1 MKRSKRVVSIQE
13 LRRRNLRRI
22 LPPTSTIVN
31 TSTEEKPK
39 DHDEILDSS
48 CSSVEQGE
56 SPQRLEI
63 NDHDDEDDEILDTSS
78 SSEEEEEVPPQPPS
92 TRALLV
98 EAVKVLKDAG
108 LEAFLTSSVGG
119 KLKGD
124 NLYTCMSRTV
134 SLAQYAYEKV
144 S

>member
-1 MKRSKRVVSIQE
+1 MKRSKRVSIQE

-22 LPPTSTIVN
+22 IVN
-31 TSTEEKPK
+31 ISTEEKPK

-48 CSSVEQGE
+48 CSSVEQQGE

-78 SSEEEEEVPPQPPS
+78 SSEEEEEAPPQPPS